1 MRRSYRRHFAVL
13 TILATTGIGLGRV
26 AAQPTVATIE
36 IAYLSLTA
44 ERSLPESYLDQP
56 PEDEGLEGARL
67 ASMDNQTTGQFL
79 GQSYHLN
86 AVSAPDDQGV
96 IAAFKQLVAAGDR
109 LFVTDLPAPLLLKV
123 ADLPE
128 AKDVTILDATA
139 KDDSLRGVD
148 CRRNTLHTMP
158 SRAMLADALMQYMV
172 IKKWSRV
179 ALVIG
184 GDPADKL
191 YADAIRS
198 SAHKFRI
205 KIVQEIPWN
214 FDPGARRTDTGHYDE
229 EAEVARITQGVGD
242 YDLMVVADEADN
254 FGDELAYRTTEP
266 RPVAGT
272 EGMVPTAWARPFD
285 QWGATQLQ
293 SRFLKLAKRWMTEND
308 YGAWLAVR
316 AIGEAATRGATTDP
330 DAIAKFMRG
339 ADFDVAGFKGT
350 KLTFRDWDGQLR
362 QPVLLADARSLVSV
376 SPQPGF
382 LHEFSELDTLGVD
395 RPETKCHFQ

>member
-1 MRRSYRRHFAVL
+1 ML
-13 TILATTGIGLGRV
+13 TTTGMGLNRAV
-26 AAQPTVATIE
+26 AQPVPATIE
-36 IAYLSLTA
+36 IAYLSLTV
-44 ERSLPESYLDQP
+44 ERSLPDSYLDQP
-56 PEDEGLEGARL
+56 PKDEGLEGARL

-86 AVSAPDDQGV
+86 EASAPDDQGV

-139 KDDSLRGVD
+139 KDDSLRGAD

-172 IKKWSRV
+172 LKKWSRIV
-179 ALVIG
+179 LVIG

-191 YADAIRS
+191 YADAIRN

-229 EAEVARITQGVGD
+229 EALAIMTSWSSPTRRIISVTSSPIAPPSLGPWP
-242 YDLMVVADEADN
+242 
-254 FGDELAYRTTEP
+254 EP
-266 RPVAGT
+266 RVWSQPPGRGLSINGARRSCRVAFSSS
-272 EGMVPTAWARPFD
+272 P
-285 QWGATQLQ
+285 
-293 SRFLKLAKRWMTEND
+293 
-308 YGAWLAVR
+308 
-316 AIGEAATRGATTDP
+316 
-330 DAIAKFMRG
+330 
-339 ADFDVAGFKGT
+339 
-350 KLTFRDWDGQLR
+350 
-362 QPVLLADARSLVSV
+362 SV
-376 SPQPGF
+376 G
-382 LHEFSELDTLGVD
+382 
-395 RPETKCHFQ
+395 